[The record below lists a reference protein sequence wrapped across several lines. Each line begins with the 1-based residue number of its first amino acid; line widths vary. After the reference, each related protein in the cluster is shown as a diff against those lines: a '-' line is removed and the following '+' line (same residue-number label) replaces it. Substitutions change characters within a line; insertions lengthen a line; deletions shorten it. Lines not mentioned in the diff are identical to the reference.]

1 MLHSPILSSLSGL
14 IGTLLCN
21 RLRFIVGK
29 SWDLKLQI
37 HLLEKGCALLAD
49 IIAHIISLMVDLY
62 LEDVIPKSL
71 FVCVCSQLYDDAVLG
86 S

>member
-1 MLHSPILSSLSGL
+1 M
-14 IGTLLCN
+14 
-21 RLRFIVGK
+21 RFVVGK

-37 HLLEKGCALLAD
+37 HLLEKGCTQLAGV
-49 IIAHIISLMVDLY
+49 IAHIISLMLYLY

-71 FVCVCSQLYDDAVLG
+71 FVCVCSQLYDAALG